1 MYGAFY
7 HTLHIRDN
15 SVWGLPLMI
24 INRASCSHLRVIL
37 ILLRGTTIMETEE
50 IVKRTKANDAAALAM
65 LVEAYSSKARAV
77 CFGITHEDEELR
89 LVMAPSTFNNN
100 IIIPRSTFNIQNF
113 FSLPFFIYICN
124 INPTAL
130 LTHLQTTL
138 R

>member
-1 MYGAFY
+1 MQSSAGYPYLIKGSHNAHGA
-7 HTLHIRDN
+7 
-15 SVWGLPLMI
+15 
-24 INRASCSHLRVIL
+24 
-37 ILLRGTTIMETEE
+37 TIMETEE

-113 FSLPFFIYICN
+113 FSLPFFIYISSKK
-124 INPTAL
+124 AL
-130 LTHLQTTL
+130 GGLPPI
-138 R
+138 

>member
-1 MYGAFY
+1 MQSSAGYPYLIKG
-7 HTLHIRDN
+7 
-15 SVWGLPLMI
+15 
-24 INRASCSHLRVIL
+24 SHNAH
-37 ILLRGTTIMETEE
+37 GTTIMETEE

-65 LVEAYSSKARAV
+65 LVEAYSPKARAV

>member
-1 MYGAFY
+1 
-7 HTLHIRDN
+7 
-15 SVWGLPLMI
+15 
-24 INRASCSHLRVIL
+24 
-37 ILLRGTTIMETEE
+37 METEE
-50 IVKRTKANDAAALAM
+50 IVKRTKANDAAVLA
-65 LVEAYSSKARAV
+65 EAYSPKARAV
-77 CFGITHEDEELR
+77 CLGITHEDEELR

>member
-1 MYGAFY
+1 
-7 HTLHIRDN
+7 
-15 SVWGLPLMI
+15 MI

-50 IVKRTKANDAAALAM
+50 IVKRTKANDAATLAM
-65 LVEAYSSKARAV
+65 LVEAYSPKARAV

>member
-1 MYGAFY
+1 MQSSAGYPYLIKGSYNAHGA
-7 HTLHIRDN
+7 
-15 SVWGLPLMI
+15 
-24 INRASCSHLRVIL
+24 
-37 ILLRGTTIMETEE
+37 TIMETEE

-65 LVEAYSSKARAV
+65 LVEAYSPKARAV

>member
-1 MYGAFY
+1 MQSSAGYPYPIKGSHNAHGA
-7 HTLHIRDN
+7 T
-15 SVWGLPLMI
+15 
-24 INRASCSHLRVIL
+24 IL
-37 ILLRGTTIMETEE
+37 ETEE
-50 IVKRTKANDAAALAM
+50 IAKRAKANDAAVLA
-65 LVEAYSSKARAV
+65 EAYSPKARAV

-100 IIIPRSTFNIQNF
+100 IIPRSTFNIQNF

>member
-1 MYGAFY
+1 
-7 HTLHIRDN
+7 
-15 SVWGLPLMI
+15 
-24 INRASCSHLRVIL
+24 
-37 ILLRGTTIMETEE
+37 METEE

-65 LVEAYSSKARAV
+65 LVEAYSPKARVV

>member
-1 MYGAFY
+1 MQSSAGYPYLIKGSHNHGA
-7 HTLHIRDN
+7 
-15 SVWGLPLMI
+15 
-24 INRASCSHLRVIL
+24 
-37 ILLRGTTIMETEE
+37 TIMETEE
-50 IVKRTKANDAAALAM
+50 IVKRAKANDAAVLA
-65 LVEAYSSKARAV
+65 EAYSPKARAV

-89 LVMAPSTFNNN
+89 LVMAP
-100 IIIPRSTFNIQNF
+100 STFNIQNF